1 MADVQLE
8 APHDEPVMGMPG
20 GSPPVTEHGP
30 LTYAQPPDPPPPP
43 ADAAAPGDDPPP
55 EEEGTPEDDQR
66 PKRTI
71 VGDLV
76 LERDRRQRA
85 EAEAEQA
92 QSLVRAVLEA
102 PGGFD
107 LLQRAATGQL
117 APAATPEAQT
127 QEQALLRQELE
138 ATAIDLGL
146 YDADGNPDLQTA
158 HRITQREERRL
169 TKLVEQAVAPL
180 RQQTQAQTANQIIGH
195 VKNVAAHYGIDPDMV
210 ERGMRTLPVEQM
222 GNPEVQQTVLM
233 TALGLQTFGAGGA
246 PQPRQRGQLAQP
258 PAPPGMRA
266 ALRPPVY
273 SEPAGG
279 RPRGAAPVLDQSFRD
294 RLRGSG
300 LKDAEIDRA
309 VSNFVPGT
317 PLALE

>member
-1 MADVQLE
+1 MADFQLE
-8 APHDEPVMGMPG
+8 APGDEPVMGMPG
-20 GSPPVTEHGP
+20 GSPPVTE
-30 LTYAQPPDPPPPP
+30 QPPPVYEPTPGEEPPPPVEEPP
-43 ADAAAPGDDPPP
+43 AEGEDEEPDP
-55 EEEGTPEDDQR
+55 R
-66 PKRTI
+66 PKRTV

-76 LERDRRQRA
+76 QERERRQRA
-85 EAEAEQA
+85 ETEAEQA
-92 QSLVRAVLEA
+92 QALIRTVLET
-102 PGGFD
+102 PGGFEV
-107 LLQRAATGQL
+107 LQRAATG
-117 APAATPEAQT
+117 APAPT
-127 QEQALLRQELE
+127 EQAAEQEALRQELE

-146 YDADGNPDLQTA
+146 YDADGNPDLKTA

-180 RQQTQAQTANQIIGH
+180 RQQTQAQTANQIIAH
-195 VKNVAAHYGIDPDMV
+195 VKQVAQHYGIDPEMV
-210 ERGMRTLPVEQM
+210 ERGMRTLPPDQM

-233 TALGLQTFGAGGA
+233 TALGLQTFGGQPGQVA
-246 PQPRQRGQLAQP
+246 PQRPRGQLAQQ

-279 RPRGAAPVLDQSFRD
+279 RPRGQAPVLDQSFRD

-317 PLALE
+317 PMPLE